1 MCKMRGLVIT
11 TLAGF
16 MATSIYA
23 QIQITPEVGT
33 SIYKEGR
40 IKVEGKATISPRIG
54 VGVDY
59 FFNQQKNGW
68 GLMSGLYFYQK
79 KDDYTLVW
87 STYQDGKGENYVF
100 PTGLY
105 NERKPTDDMTLKN
118 ITSDDTYMRRDYL
131 QLPVMVKYK
140 WQINDTYAVSAAVGG
155 YVALGISGKHQIDE
169 FTYSVEDKKQD
180 YQRIQYDSPY
190 ELLMYNRFDAGF
202 SSRLSLHANRLSINL
217 NYETNL
223 YRRNDMGTENLVSI
237 TAGYTF

>member
-79 KDDYTLVW
+79 RMIIHWYGVHIRMEK
-87 STYQDGKGENYVF
+87 
-100 PTGLY
+100 
-105 NERKPTDDMTLKN
+105 
-118 ITSDDTYMRRDYL
+118 
-131 QLPVMVKYK
+131 
-140 WQINDTYAVSAAVGG
+140 A
-155 YVALGISGKHQIDE
+155 
-169 FTYSVEDKKQD
+169 
-180 YQRIQYDSPY
+180 RI
-190 ELLMYNRFDAGF
+190 MYFQPAYIMNG
-202 SSRLSLHANRLSINL
+202 NQQMI
-217 NYETNL
+217 
-223 YRRNDMGTENLVSI
+223 
-237 TAGYTF
+237 